1 MNGIAFVCV
10 GNAGR
15 SQMASAFAERERERR
30 GLDLE
35 VVTGGTDPAES
46 VHGEVIDVMGE
57 KGIDVGDREPRA
69 ITTEDLAGVDH
80 VVTMGCSVE
89 RVLPDGWDDE
99 TETWEVSHPSGDDVD
114 AARAQRDE
122 IERHVSDLFDRIEDG
137 S

>member
-46 VHGEVIDVMGE
+46 VHGEVIDVMNE
-57 KGIDVGDREPRA
+57 RGIDVGDREPHA
-69 ITTEDLAGVDH
+69 ITTEDLAGVDR

-89 RVLPDGWDDE
+89 GVLPDGWDGE
-99 TETWEVSHPSGDDVD
+99 TESWEVSHPSGDDVD

-122 IERHVSDLFDRIEDG
+122 IERRVSDLFDRIEDG